1 MNADNLVPFL
11 QEHLPMKIVKRMGVE
26 QILTTIIMIV
36 MNLVT
41 MTKMEKTMM
50 MMVMMKMMMVMMMNQ
65 VMTTTRKKRVKVAL
79 TLILNYL
86 LVQ

>member
-1 MNADNLVPFL
+1 VNADNLVPSL

-36 MNLVT
+36 TNLVT
-41 MTKMEKTMM
+41 MTKMEKT
-50 MMVMMKMMMVMMMNQ
+50 MKMMMVMMMNQ
-65 VMTTTRKKRVKVAL
+65 VMTTTRKKKRVKVAL

>member
-1 MNADNLVPFL
+1 
-11 QEHLPMKIVKRMGVE
+11 MKIVKRMGVE

-36 MNLVT
+36 TNLVT
-41 MTKMEKTMM
+41 MTKMEKT
-50 MMVMMKMMMVMMMNQ
+50 MKMMMVMMMNQ
-65 VMTTTRKKRVKVAL
+65 VMTTTRKKKRVKVAL